1 MGRMKCSPELREQ
14 ILKEVREVGVVSTV
28 ARNHGVSAKT
38 VHNWLRTVRSRG
50 SVEQWDELRAL
61 KKQLKDLDLENR
73 VLKSLL
79 KKTYPHWES
88 AEKL

>member
-1 MGRMKCSPELREQ
+1 MGRRKCPPELRDQ

-28 ARNHGVSAKT
+28 AKKHGISPKT
-38 VHNWLRTVRSRG
+38 VHNWLRVKDAG
-50 SVEQWDELRAL
+50 AVDQWGELRTL
-61 KKQLKDLDLENR
+61 RKQLKDLDLENR

>member
-1 MGRMKCSPELREQ
+1 MGLNRVAPELKDQ
-14 ILKEVREVGVVSTV
+14 ILREVREVGVVTTV
-28 ARNHGVSAKT
+28 AKKHGVSDKT
-38 VHNWLRTVRSRG
+38 IYNWIRASRG
-50 SVEQWDELRAL
+50 QEQYDQFKELRLL

-88 AEKL
+88 AEQL